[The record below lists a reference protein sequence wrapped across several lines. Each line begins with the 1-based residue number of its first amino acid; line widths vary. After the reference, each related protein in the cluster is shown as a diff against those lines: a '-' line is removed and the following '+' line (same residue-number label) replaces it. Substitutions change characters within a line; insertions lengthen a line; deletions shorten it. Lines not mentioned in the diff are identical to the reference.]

1 MLENKKILITGG
13 TGSFGE
19 EFVKMVLDKYPKI
32 RKLIVYS
39 RDELKQH
46 NMALRFNDVKYPGL
60 RYFLGDIRDY
70 ERLNLALKDVDIVVH
85 AAALKQVTAAE
96 YNPFEFI
103 KTNVLGS
110 QNIVD
115 ACINNKVSN
124 VIALS
129 TDKAVAPAN
138 LYGASKLCSDKIF
151 LSANNVKGKRNLKFS
166 VVRYGNVFGSR
177 GSVVPIFLN
186 QKKNNIFNVTDK
198 RMTRFNITRKDS
210 VNIVLWALKN
220 NLGSEIFIPKL
231 KSYKILDLAKS
242 INSKCKINFTGIRK
256 GEKLHEELLIEN
268 DTSFLLD
275 IGKYYIQ
282 TEDKKTL
289 KKIMK
294 KFKKTKL
301 LNNGIN
307 YTSDKNKHFL
317 NVKDLHKLVKDFQ
330 STHHN
335 Y

>member
-186 QKKNNIFNVTDK
+186 QKKIIFLMLPIK
-198 RMTRFNITRKDS
+198 
-210 VNIVLWALKN
+210 
-220 NLGSEIFIPKL
+220 E
-231 KSYKILDLAKS
+231 
-242 INSKCKINFTGIRK
+242 
-256 GEKLHEELLIEN
+256 
-268 DTSFLLD
+268 
-275 IGKYYIQ
+275 
-282 TEDKKTL
+282 
-289 KKIMK
+289 
-294 KFKKTKL
+294 
-301 LNNGIN
+301 
-307 YTSDKNKHFL
+307 
-317 NVKDLHKLVKDFQ
+317 
-330 STHHN
+330 
-335 Y
+335 